1 MDDTTRLG
9 DATRLGN
16 SLALDGILRSQ
27 KSEVGYQM
35 KES

>member
-1 MDDTTRLG
+1 MDNTTRLG

-16 SLALDGILRSQ
+16 SQALDGILRSQ
-27 KSEVGYQM
+27 KSEMGYQM